1 MSQHPGTLISG
12 ENKLRKFSKNH
23 PPILFKESC
32 TTKKDTDIFQRGV
45 VDGYK
50 LFINLGGLGM
60 AMGDIV
66 PQETSRSRPNIE
78 RSHGSWNQTLAGANA
93 KIRHRWGRWGEE
105 NLPCTMPSLR
115 VQAR

>member
-12 ENKLRKFSKNH
+12 ENKLAEIFQKWSPNSFQG
-23 PPILFKESC
+23 ILHHQ
-32 TTKKDTDIFQRGV
+32 KDTDIFQRGV

-50 LFINLGGLGM
+50 LFIDLGGLGM

-66 PQETSRSRPNIE
+66 PQETSSSRPNIE

-93 KIRHRWGRWGEE
+93 IECATECR
-105 NLPCTMPSLR
+105 
-115 VQAR
+115 

>member
-1 MSQHPGTLISG
+1 
-12 ENKLRKFSKNH
+12 
-23 PPILFKESC
+23 
-32 TTKKDTDIFQRGV
+32 
-45 VDGYK
+45 
-50 LFINLGGLGM
+50 M

-93 KIRHRWGRWGEE
+93 IECATECRWGEE

>member
-12 ENKLRKFSKNH
+12 ENKLRNFSKND

-32 TTKKDTDIFQRGV
+32 TTKRIQISCRGV

-50 LFINLGGLGM
+50 LFINLGGRGM

-93 KIRHRWGRWGEE
+93 KIRHRMPLGGRESA
-105 NLPCTMPSLR
+105 LHH
-115 VQAR
+115 AK